1 MSSRRSRAR
10 QTELA
15 FLTWGGARPGAGR
28 KPTETRARVVHRAR
42 PAHDARHPIHVTVR
56 LRKGLPTLRQS
67 PVRRTVE
74 RALAFGNRRAGF
86 RLVHFSLQSNHIHL
100 LAEAGDR
107 RALSRGMQALLVRVS
122 RALNRS
128 GIDSTPARWPR
139 RGRCGRRSSTCCRT
153 RDTTVWSSRGRI
165 RTRRG
170 AGSTAGS
177 SGSTSPSGIPEC
189 RRGPGCSEPAGEN
202 TAASGSRSRRLG
214 LAVAMRLSRGSTGS
228 RSHASGLL
236 RSVEPAASSRS
247 GGSERSRMLSAGSS
261 RNLDRVAFL

>member
-122 RALNRS
+122 RALNRH
-128 GIDSTPARWPR
+128 WK
-139 RGRCGRRSSTCCRT
+139 
-153 RDTTVWSSRGRI
+153 
-165 RTRRG
+165 
-170 AGSTAGS
+170 
-177 SGSTSPSGIPEC
+177 
-189 RRGPGCSEPAGEN
+189 RRGPVFWDRFHARPLATPREVRTALVYVLQNARHHGVELAGPDPYSSGRWFDGWKQRLDVAVGNPGVPPRTWLLRTGWRKHGCIGIEESPARARGRDE
-202 TAASGSRSRRLG
+202 A
-214 LAVAMRLSRGSTGS
+214 LSRQHGIPVS
-228 RSHASGLL
+228 RVRPASIRRT
-236 RSVEPAASSRS
+236 RSLESKRR
-247 GGSERSRMLSAGSS
+247 E
-261 RNLDRVAFL
+261 